1 MRLAIFPPLSRGGSL
16 GVHDGV
22 VRRHERLERVHLVVV
37 VVVGWLVGDRGFI
50 PVVVIIV
57 HPGEVLVLVES
68 PARGSNP
75 IRHSCAR
82 VAVVHACPRGG
93 RALASLAHLR
103 REIRGGILPGVVV
116 VRDRLDLAGGGR
128 RRRRLGGSPA
138 LGRCLLVLPIARRVV
153 VVVAALALRARAD
166 VLLGSLGGL
175 LGLQTF
181 AHLARQLL
189 FFPLR
194 LCVGDIIG
202 RCRLRCVLVPFA
214 LRFFGARAAPRALL
228 RRHRSLGPFCLY
240 PETLCLSGD
249 DGGDGLR
256 PAVFDPGGC
265 VLLGAREFRVRALR
279 TIGVAARRER
289 AKDVRVAGWE
299 A

>member
-1 MRLAIFPPLSRGGSL
+1 MACWRP
-16 GVHDGV
+16 
-22 VRRHERLERVHLVVV
+22 RVHPVVV
-37 VVVGWLVGDRGFI
+37 VFVV
-50 PVVVIIV
+50 
-57 HPGEVLVLVES
+57 HTGEVLVLVES
-68 PARGSNP
+68 PARGSTAP

-103 REIRGGILPGVVV
+103 REIRGGILPGVIV

-153 VVVAALALRARAD
+153 VVVGALALRARAD
-166 VLLGSLGGL
+166 VLLGSLGRL

-202 RCRLRCVLVPFA
+202 LRCRLRCVLVPFA

-265 VLLGAREFRVRALR
+265 VFCWLMREFRVRALR